1 MPPVYREV
9 LAPTGPLCEVT
20 GRGEMQCRDLQRSG
34 VDDMAA
40 YVREMHVGVPMPT
53 DSELG
58 AKVDERRRRTAV
70 PDVDALADRVVA
82 QLRGAGAGKAQLDGR
97 ARARAARRAAPRNG
111 RRRQ

>member
-1 MPPVYREV
+1 
-9 LAPTGPLCEVT
+9 
-20 GRGEMQCRDLQRSG
+20 MQCRELQRSG

-40 YVREMHVGVPMPT
+40 YVREMRAGVPA

-70 PDVDALADRVVA
+70 PDVDALADRVVE